1 MRVLVPV
8 DGSAL
13 SWAALRFALERF
25 PEAAVTVLHV
35 VDLFEPGDL
44 EGTGGA
50 TYEPFIGSD
59 AWYQRADERGDRL
72 LAEAEQVA
80 ADRDRAV
87 ETAATIG
94 DPERVVVDYAA
105 EEPVDHV
112 VVGAHGRTDAD
123 RELFGSTA
131 ATVVRRA
138 TVPVTVVR

>member
-8 DGSAL
+8 DGSDL
-13 SWAALRFALERF
+13 SWAALRFALARF
-25 PEAAVTVLHV
+25 PEADVTVLHV
-35 VDLFEPGDL
+35 VDLFEPGD
-44 EGTGGA
+44 GGGGGA

-59 AWYQRADERGDRL
+59 AWYQHADERGDRL
-72 LAEAEQVA
+72 LAEAEEVA
-80 ADRDRAV
+80 ADRDRTV
-87 ETAATIG
+87 ETASSIG

-112 VVGAHGRTDAD
+112 VLGAHGRMDED